1 MDGIW
6 NYGDPEQ
13 LIQNIGDN
21 KHKIYVKT
29 HFKAI

>member
-13 LIQNIGDN
+13 LIQSIWDN
-21 KHKIYVKT
+21 NYKTYSKT